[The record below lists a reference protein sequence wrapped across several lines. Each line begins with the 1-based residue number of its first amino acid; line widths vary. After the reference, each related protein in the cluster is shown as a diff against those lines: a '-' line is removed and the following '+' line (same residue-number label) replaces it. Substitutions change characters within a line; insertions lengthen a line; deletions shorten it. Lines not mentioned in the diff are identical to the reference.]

1 MITDIQARI
10 KTLVCAL
17 IFTVITIPS
26 FCQSIYWTEEAKTAY
41 DYISELRIDESMY
54 IIRLQS
60 ITHPENLIWPYL
72 EDYALFLRIFLQEDI
87 HEIPDFLESSSLRAD
102 RISVISDSNP
112 LSLMCQAQIHLHQ
125 CALRMQQSQFVSAAT
140 DLNQAFRMLKKNQKL
155 HPEDFANLRLY
166 ALIKIAFGA
175 IPDQYRWLV
184 SMVTSLTGSI
194 DEGLKELHMILDKST
209 ANDNIFM
216 QETILLTALAE
227 ARLNNKPENGL
238 QILNK
243 FYGKIPVNRFIQ
255 YVMANVNIAA
265 GNNEAAIKILV
276 PDLGDSKTMKI
287 PFMDFMLGR
296 CKLCKGDDDA
306 DIYFK
311 NFILF
316 NKGKHYI
323 KEAYQKLGWY
333 SLLRGDEVSYAAN
346 MQQILMKGIS
356 TTDQDQQA
364 MREAETKEKPHPE
377 LLKCRLLFDGGY
389 YDQALSR
396 LTDDFFNS
404 LTHQTQR
411 LEFLYRKGRVLQAK
425 KSYAEAL
432 HYYSL
437 AMKFGEEDRHYYACS
452 AALESGVIHETL
464 GSDWAAAKFYN
475 MCLNMSPETY
485 STSLHQKARTG
496 LSRIGLE

>member
-1 MITDIQARI
+1 MDTQIQARI

-17 IFTVITIPS
+17 VFWCISTSVSCQDIF
-26 FCQSIYWTEEAKTAY
+26 WTEEAKTAY
-41 DYISELRIDESMY
+41 GYISELRIEESMG

-72 EDYALFLRIFLQEDI
+72 EDYADFLEIFLQDDENK
-87 HEIPDFLESSSLRAD
+87 IPEFLASSLLRAV
-102 RISVISDSNP
+102 RISAVRESNP
-112 LSLMCQAQIHLHQ
+112 LSLMCQAQLRLHQ
-125 CALRMQQSQFVSAAT
+125 CALRMEKGQFASAAT
-140 DLNQAFRMLKKNQKL
+140 DINQAFRLLKKNQKL
-155 HPEDFANLRLY
+155 HPDDYPNLRLY

-184 SMVTSLTGSI
+184 SMVTSLNGSI

-209 ANDNIFM
+209 AENNIFF
-216 QETILLTALAE
+216 QETVLLTALAE
-227 ARLNNKPENGL
+227 TRLNNKPENGL
-238 QILNK
+238 QILTK
-243 FYGKIPVNRFIQ
+243 FYGKVPVNRFIQ
-255 YVMANVNIAA
+255 YTLANVNVAA
-265 GNNEAAIKILV
+265 GNNEAAIKVLMLEI
-276 PDLGDSKTMKI
+276 GDNKTLKI

-296 CKLCKGDDDA
+296 CKLCKGDEDA

-311 NFILF
+311 NFIVF
-316 NKGKHYI
+316 NEGKHYI
-323 KEAYQKLGWY
+323 KEAYQKLAWY
-333 SLLRGDEVSYAAN
+333 SLLRGDETSYAAN
-346 MQQILMKGIS
+346 MQQILLKGVT

-377 LLKCRLLFDGGY
+377 LLKCRLLYDGGY

-396 LTDDFFNS
+396 LTDEFFNT
-404 LTHQTQR
+404 LTHQTLR

-485 STSLHQKARTG
+485 ANSLHQKARTG
-496 LSRIGLE
+496 LSRMGL